1 VGTQW
6 LFNGDVDRSK
16 LGTGNMG
23 LSNDQSGILA
33 RHDCLQKVKS
43 GDVAL
48 LKGDGW
54 YGNHGLGIAQ
64 RSPAVPLT
72 EK

>member
-1 VGTQW
+1 
-6 LFNGDVDRSK
+6 
-16 LGTGNMG
+16 MG